1 MPSNSSEK
9 STEERSDLRPGRNWT
24 GIGINAVAAASM
36 CKSTDRDRRE
46 QAAQKGNFPF
56 AETEYATD

>member
-1 MPSNSSEK
+1 MPRNSSEE
-9 STEERSDLRPGRNWT
+9 SVEARSEAHPEPTWC

-36 CKSTDRDRRE
+36 CKSSDRHERDAEPRC
-46 QAAQKGNFPF
+46 FPF